1 MTEPKRFTSKCGSK
15 VCKLQRSIY
24 GLKQASRSWNIRFN
38 ETIKEFG
45 FSQNQDEAF
54 VYKKVIGSAFVFLVL
69 YVDDILIIGNN
80 VSVLQSIKIWLS
92 KNFSMKDLGEETY
105 NLGTRVYKDRSK
117 RFLSLSQ
124 STYIEKMLK
133 RFSMDQSKRGFIP
146 MMHGITLSKS
156 LCPQTLD
163 ERTHL
168 SLIPYS
174 SAIGSIMYY
183 MICSRPNVSY
193 ALSAMSR
200 Y

>member
-1 MTEPKRFTSKCGSK
+1 M
-15 VCKLQRSIY
+15 
-24 GLKQASRSWNIRFN
+24 
-38 ETIKEFG
+38 
-45 FSQNQDEAF
+45 
-54 VYKKVIGSAFVFLVL
+54 YKKVIGSAFAFLVL

-117 RFLSLSQ
+117 RLLSLSQ

-133 RFSMDQSKRGFIP
+133 RFSMDQSKSGFIP
-146 MMHGITLSKS
+146 MTHGIKLSKS

-168 SLIPYS
+168 SLIPYAL
-174 SAIGSIMYY
+174 AIGSIMYY
-183 MICSRPNVSY
+183 MICSRPNV
-193 ALSAMSR
+193 LSCPDSR
-200 Y
+200 SDPIGESEPVSGCETIY